1 MRTRMERKRPCRTR
15 GARGRGVSSV
25 GCKEPTVALGDD
37 EAKRVTVEGA
47 AAVGQER
54 RFWGR
59 EAQEPA
65 CWVAHLGGS

>member
-1 MRTRMERKRPCRTR
+1 M
-15 GARGRGVSSV
+15 